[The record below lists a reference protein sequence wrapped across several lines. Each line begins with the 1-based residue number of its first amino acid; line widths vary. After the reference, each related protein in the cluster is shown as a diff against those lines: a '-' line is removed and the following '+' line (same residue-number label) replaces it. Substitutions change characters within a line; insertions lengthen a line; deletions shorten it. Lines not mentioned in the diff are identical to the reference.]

1 MGNREINRNPTMD
14 YFFANMTDEKIKLH
28 LCECDWDERMSTNVG
43 IPDYLNHP
51 DTHNT
56 LKSGKLKLQYMC
68 TEERMEQI
76 REKVYHLKA
85 KREAERQEYVKKCCD
100 RQWRD
105 T

>member
-1 MGNREINRNPTMD
+1 MNRNPTMD
-14 YFFANMTDEKIKLH
+14 YSFANMTDEQIKLH
-28 LCECDWDERMSTNVG
+28 MRECDSDERMSANIG

-51 DTHNT
+51 DTHNK